1 MPEAQIEREQLLKL
15 RPSAILKRHGCVDD
29 KGKPRVEL
37 RGDLVTAACLVFE
50 DAQLAPQELL
60 TVYEAIKQCLKVADA
75 DNPAKKFQQAA
86 NEAFQLTASLLQK
99 EVNAAILD
107 WVREWSQFMD
117 SDACIAAFMSHL
129 SAVVQQYT
137 VTMSLKYGE

>member
-1 MPEAQIEREQLLKL
+1 MPQAEIGREQLLKL

-37 RGDLVTAACLVFE
+37 RGDLVTATCIAFE
-50 DAQLAPQELL
+50 DGQVAPQELL

-75 DNPAKKFQQAA
+75 DSPAKKFQQAT
-86 NEAFQLTASLLQK
+86 NEAFEVTASLLQK
-99 EVNAAILD
+99 DVNAAIVG
-107 WVREWSQFMD
+107 WVREWPPFID
-117 SDACIAAFMSHL
+117 SDASIAAFMSHM